1 MSKNSERQ
9 IALKKTS
16 DDKIGEKKR
25 GAKKSTQSEA
35 LVSARAEADAA
46 IEQARQAHT
55 RLRDAIDIL
64 PHGLVF
70 LDPEGRYILWNQKY
84 ADIYKRSADLFQPG
98 EKLEDTLPYSSL
110 G

>member
-16 DDKIGEKKR
+16 GEKTGDKKR
-25 GAKKSTQSEA
+25 GAKTSTPSEA
-35 LVSARAEADAA
+35 LVNARAEADAA

-70 LDPEGRYILWNQKY
+70 LDAEGRYILWNQT
-84 ADIYKRSADLFQPG
+84 IRRHL
-98 EKLEDTLPYSSL
+98 
-110 G
+110 